1 MSMNGGYPVAN
12 KLFFRKYVEAREH
25 IEALLRSKE
34 YYGEDNSLE
43 KKQLSALKEIFD
55 YIKNDETWAGQ
66 ERSRQKAIIFI
77 KNHCNYAKT
86 KDELGAKSKNSVE
99 ASMSYLSKKLER
111 KVGAST
117 IELILE
123 GKVDEAMIQFRAGTG
138 KLNPAD
144 YLLDGL
150 FDLLPKADKP
160 HANLE
165 ECEKEIKFLLTF
177 TKSYLARVS
186 SLYNKEN
193 LSYLL
198 YVMTSTDRVVA
209 DERKILYQL
218 LKGDFSKDVDGSS
231 LDLNTQIEKAYER
244 FLTQGFR

>member
-1 MSMNGGYPVAN
+1 MN
-12 KLFFRKYVEAREH
+12 
-25 IEALLRSKE
+25 
-34 YYGEDNSLE
+34 
-43 KKQLSALKEIFD
+43 
-55 YIKNDETWAGQ
+55 
-66 ERSRQKAIIFI
+66 
-77 KNHCNYAKT
+77 
-86 KDELGAKSKNSVE
+86 
-99 ASMSYLSKKLER
+99 YLSKKIEK

-117 IELILE
+117 IDLILE

-138 KLNPAD
+138 KLNPAV

-177 TKSYLARVS
+177 TKSYLARIS
-186 SLYNKEN
+186 SLYNKGN

-231 LDLNTQIEKAYER
+231 LDLNTQIAKAYEG
-244 FLTQGFR
+244 FLSQGFR